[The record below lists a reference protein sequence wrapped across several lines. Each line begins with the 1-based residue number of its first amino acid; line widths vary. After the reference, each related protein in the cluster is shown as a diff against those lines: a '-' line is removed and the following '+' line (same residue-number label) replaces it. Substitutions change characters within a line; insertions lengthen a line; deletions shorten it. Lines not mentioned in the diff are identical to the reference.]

1 MVSKEVI
8 KDIIKSNEDFINNTV
23 GDILPRHKVTVPAKL
38 KKVKIVYG
46 PRRSGKTFL
55 LYNLFKKNKGNAL
68 YIDFEDERLNGIELN
83 ELDKI
88 RESFFELKPQLLH
101 SKDIVFLF
109 DEIQNIRGWEKY
121 TRRLV
126 EREGIDLYVAGS
138 SSQITP
144 SHISS
149 SLRGREWSLA
159 LYPFSFKEFLS
170 VKEIELENSH
180 YGKNKI
186 LVNKHMTEYLKYG
199 GFPEVTLAENDFTRH
214 KLVREYMSA
223 MFFKDLVEQFNL
235 KNITLL
241 ETLKES
247 LFSSFGAK
255 FSVSS
260 FYKKFKDK
268 FPFSKTSLFRYYK
281 AFLTSMLVFET
292 RLFSPSAYKQRRNP
306 PKVYLVDLGLAMRV
320 KSYDWGRALENVV
333 FLELK
338 RRGYDIYY
346 YTEKNECD
354 FLIKESSGD
363 LSAIQVAWEVTDE
376 NRQREYSGLIE
387 ACKQLKKHA
396 GTIVTRDQDFQ
407 EKISGITITGV
418 PFAKWLASPYPD

>member
-1 MVSKEVI
+1 MISKEMI

-23 GDILPRHKVTVPAKL
+23 GEILPRQNVTFPAKL

-55 LYNLFKKNKGNAL
+55 LYSLFRSNKGNAL

-88 RESFFELKPQLLH
+88 RESFFELKPQMLH
-101 SKDIVFLF
+101 SKDVVFLF
-109 DEIQNIRGWEKY
+109 DEIQNISGWEKFA
-121 TRRLV
+121 RRLV

-144 SHISS
+144 SRISS
-149 SLRGREWSLA
+149 SLRGREWSIPLF
-159 LYPFSFKEFLS
+159 PFSFKEFLNA
-170 VKEIELENSH
+170 KQTELKNSL
-180 YGKNKI
+180 YGKDKI
-186 LVNKHMTEYLKYG
+186 LLNNHLTEYLIYG
-199 GFPEVTLAENDFTRH
+199 GFPEVTLAENDFTRQ

-235 KNITLL
+235 KNVTLL

-247 LFSSFGAK
+247 LFTSFGAK

-268 FPFSKTSLFRYYK
+268 FPFSKTSLFRYYQ
-281 AFLTSMLVFET
+281 AYLTSMLVFET
-292 RLFSPSAYKQRRNP
+292 RFYSPSAYKQRRNP

-320 KSYDWGRALENVV
+320 KSHDWGRALENAV

-338 RRGYDIYY
+338 RRDLDIYY
-346 YTEKNECD
+346 YTTKNECD
-354 FLIKESSGD
+354 FIIKESIGNV
-363 LSAIQVAWEVTDE
+363 SAIQVAWELTDE
-376 NRQREYSGLIE
+376 NRQREYGGLIE
-387 ACKQLKKHA
+387 ACKSLNKPD
-396 GTIVTRDQDFQ
+396 GTIITRDQDFV
-407 EKISGITITGV
+407 EKISGITITCI
-418 PFAKWLASPYPD
+418 PFAKWLISP

>member
-1 MVSKEVI
+1 MISKEVI

-23 GDILPRHKVTVPAKL
+23 GEILPRHKVTFPAKL

-46 PRRSGKTFL
+46 ARRSGKTFL
-55 LYNLFKKNKGNAL
+55 LYGLFKRNKGNAL

-101 SKDIVFLF
+101 SEDIVFLF

-121 TRRLV
+121 ARRLV
-126 EREGIDLYVAGS
+126 EREGIDLCVAGS

-144 SHISS
+144 SRISS
-149 SLRGREWSLA
+149 SLRGREWSIA
-159 LYPFSFKEFLS
+159 LFPFSFKEFLGI
-170 VKEIELENSH
+170 KQTELKNSL
-180 YGKNKI
+180 YGKDKI
-186 LVNKHMTEYLKYG
+186 LVNKHLTEYLKYG
-199 GFPEVTLAENDFTRH
+199 GFPEVTLAENDFTRQ
-214 KLVREYMSA
+214 KLLREYMSA

-235 KNITLL
+235 KNVTLL

-260 FYKKFKDK
+260 FYKQFKNK

-281 AFLTSMLVFET
+281 AFLASMLVFET
-292 RLFSPSAYKQRRNP
+292 RFFSPSAYKQRRNP
-306 PKVYLVDLGLAMRV
+306 PKVYLVDLGLAMRA
-320 KSYDWGRALENVV
+320 KSHDWGRALENVV

-346 YTEKNECD
+346 YAAENECD
-354 FLIKESSGD
+354 FIIKESSGD

-376 NRQREYSGLIE
+376 NRQRKYGGLVE
-387 ACKQLKKHA
+387 VCKSLKKLGGA
-396 GTIVTRDQDFQ
+396 IVTRDQDFE
-407 EKISGITITGV
+407 EKISGITITCV
-418 PFAKWLASPYPD
+418 PFAKWLALP

>member
-1 MVSKEVI
+1 MISKEMI

-23 GDILPRHKVTVPAKL
+23 GEILPRQNVTFPAKL

-55 LYNLFKKNKGNAL
+55 LYSLFRSNKGNAL

-101 SKDIVFLF
+101 SEDVVFLF
-109 DEIQNIRGWEKY
+109 DEIQNISGWEKFA
-121 TRRLV
+121 RRLV

-144 SHISS
+144 SRISS
-149 SLRGREWSLA
+149 SLRGREWSIPLF
-159 LYPFSFKEFLS
+159 PFSFKEFLNA
-170 VKEIELENSH
+170 KQTELKNSL
-180 YGKNKI
+180 YGKDKI
-186 LVNKHMTEYLKYG
+186 LLNNHLTEYLIYG
-199 GFPEVTLAENDFTRH
+199 GFPEVTLAENDFTRQ

-235 KNITLL
+235 KNVTLL

-247 LFSSFGAK
+247 LFTSFGAK

-268 FPFSKTSLFRYYK
+268 FPFSKTSLFRYYQ
-281 AFLTSMLVFET
+281 AYLTSMLVFET
-292 RLFSPSAYKQRRNP
+292 RFFSPSAYKQRRNP

-320 KSYDWGRALENVV
+320 KSHDWGRALENAV

-338 RRGYDIYY
+338 RRDLDIYY
-346 YTEKNECD
+346 YTTKNECD
-354 FLIKESSGD
+354 FIIKESIGNV
-363 LSAIQVAWEVTDE
+363 SAIQVAWELTDE
-376 NRQREYSGLIE
+376 NRQREYGGLIE
-387 ACKQLKKHA
+387 ACKSLNKPD
-396 GTIVTRDQDFQ
+396 GTIITRDQDFV
-407 EKISGITITGV
+407 EKISGITITCI
-418 PFAKWLASPYPD
+418 PFAKWLISP

>member
-1 MVSKEVI
+1 MISKEVI

-23 GDILPRHKVTVPAKL
+23 GEILPRHKVTFPAKL

-46 PRRSGKTFL
+46 ARRSGKTFL
-55 LYNLFKKNKGNAL
+55 LYGLFKRNKGNAL

-101 SKDIVFLF
+101 SEDVVFLF

-121 TRRLV
+121 ARRLV
-126 EREGIDLYVAGS
+126 EREGIDLCVAGS

-144 SHISS
+144 SRISS
-149 SLRGREWSLA
+149 SLRGREWSIA
-159 LYPFSFKEFLS
+159 LFPFSFKEFLGI
-170 VKEIELENSH
+170 KQTELKNSL
-180 YGKNKI
+180 YGKDKI
-186 LVNKHMTEYLKYG
+186 LVNKHLTEYLKYG
-199 GFPEVTLAENDFTRH
+199 GFPEVTLAENDFTRQ
-214 KLVREYMSA
+214 KLLREYMSA

-235 KNITLL
+235 KNVTLL

-260 FYKKFKDK
+260 FYKQFKDK

-292 RLFSPSAYKQRRNP
+292 RFFSPSAYKQRRNP
-306 PKVYLVDLGLAMRV
+306 PKVYLVDLGLAMRA
-320 KSYDWGRALENVV
+320 KSHDWGRALENVV

-346 YTEKNECD
+346 YTAENECD
-354 FLIKESSGD
+354 FIIKESSGD

-376 NRQREYSGLIE
+376 NRQREYGGLVE
-387 ACKQLKKHA
+387 VCKSLKKPGGA
-396 GTIVTRDQDFQ
+396 IVTRDQDFE
-407 EKISGITITGV
+407 EKISGITITCV
-418 PFAKWLASPYPD
+418 PFAKWLASP